1 MQSRQS
7 GRETKGKPSRSC
19 SQKIPRTFRST
30 RGRVA
35 GQHAH
40 GFLMGSRLVETERN
54 AERMVQQWHSGK
66 EKLGKDDLDAREREG
81 VLYTLAN
88 VCITM
93 MREKRGV
100 VGDVARAIG
109 RSLIVS
115 PIDPTHIQRY
125 FGDLK
130 GFGAVDELV
139 TMVTG
144 GVPVNAADTEVDLE
158 CTLQYGNHRG
168 VSEHLPAIWKKIGED
183 VRRQK
188 C

>member
-1 MQSRQS
+1 MQQS
-7 GRETKGKPSRSC
+7 EDT
-19 SQKIPRTFRST
+19 TFVS
-30 RGRVA
+30 V
-35 GQHAH
+35 
-40 GFLMGSRLVETERN
+40 
-54 AERMVQQWHSGK
+54 
-66 EKLGKDDLDAREREG
+66 DARESSGSARSRLPYGESLSRNRTERGTHGTTMAFRKRKTGKRRSRRTRKRRCALYAGQRLHNHDAREARSRG
-81 VLYTLAN
+81 RCCTSNRKVTD
-88 VCITM
+88 CITD
-93 MREKRGV
+93 RSHTHT
-100 VGDVARAIG
+100 AIL
-109 RSLIVS
+109 RRLE
-115 PIDPTHIQRY
+115 
-125 FGDLK
+125 